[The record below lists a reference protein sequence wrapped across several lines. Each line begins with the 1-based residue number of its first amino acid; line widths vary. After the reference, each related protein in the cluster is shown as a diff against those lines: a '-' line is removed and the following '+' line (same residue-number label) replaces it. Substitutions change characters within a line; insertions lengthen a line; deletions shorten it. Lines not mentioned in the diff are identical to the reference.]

1 MEILKWKKLATEVK
15 NSIEGLNKS
24 FDTDEEKISEMGDRS
39 EQIMQNELWRDKLM
53 DNTQAVVNKRYNKK
67 ISQIEGEK
75 MM

>member
-1 MEILKWKKLATEVK
+1 MEILKWKKSATEIK
-15 NSIEGLNKS
+15 NSIDGLNKG

-67 ISQIEGEK
+67 LSQIEREK
-75 MM
+75 MT